1 LERIPVSPGE
11 IKVGVIMS
19 KGRKG
24 TGHIRQRSAGSY
36 NLMWQGPVGPDG
48 KRQRLK
54 KTFRGTATEANA
66 ENCKS

>member
-11 IKVGVIMS
+11 IKVGVIMG
-19 KGRKG
+19 KGRYG
-24 TGHIRQRSAGSY
+24 TGHILKRTSGSY
-36 NLMWQGPVGPDG
+36 RLSWQGPVGADG